1 MAEVE
6 ARLAVKPAE
15 FQVEGSRD
23 AKAEKET
30 SLADIPDNAE
40 VELRC
45 EGEME
50 TSLADMPENAMSASS
65 KNEMETRLTD
75 KTDRQD

>member
-1 MAEVE
+1 MDCEENSLEADIAEVE

-30 SLADIPDNAE
+30 SLAA
-40 VELRC
+40 L
-45 EGEME
+45 
-50 TSLADMPENAMSASS
+50 PENALSASS

-75 KTDRQD
+75 KTDRQACKCSSGEYQR

>member
-45 EGEME
+45 QG
-50 TSLADMPENAMSASS
+50 
-65 KNEMETRLTD
+65 
-75 KTDRQD
+75 